1 MLITWNNAICRILG
15 TVPNKRAKRKRD
27 YGKNK
32 RYFCRANKKKS
43 WFLLLPYKPAVKI
56 FWVFHKE
63 PDFLPFMQYQQY
75 QPKREQQ
82 QQKKWIWNKNGTR
95 QCTRAVWSPFAD
107 IHSTH
112 PTALGLLEFP
122 VRICDISHITTH
134 TRPILFILWLRSL
147 KTSGLSITFGNL
159 NSACR
164 SFEAEGFILNHLP
177 PLSCTFTECV
187 T

>member
-1 MLITWNNAICRILG
+1 MADFFAVQI
-15 TVPNKRAKRKRD
+15 K
-27 YGKNK
+27 KNLDFYYCHTN
-32 RYFCRANKKKS
+32 RS
-43 WFLLLPYKPAVKI
+43 VKI

-63 PDFLPFMQYQQY
+63 PGFLPFMQYQQY
-75 QPKREQQ
+75 QTKRTQQ

-112 PTALGLLEFP
+112 PSALGLLEFP